1 MAIVLEP
8 KVIADVVAALE
19 SAGHSEDTRLVAAL
33 DRALRDS
40 DFRRV
45 VETALRRSERAAGGD
60 FSSGDYL
67 KYLEVEA

>member
-19 SAGHSEDTRLVAAL
+19 AADRSEDTRLVSAL

-45 VETALRRSERAAGGD
+45 VETALRRAGRSTGGD
-60 FSSGDYL
+60 FSGGDYL
-67 KYLEVEA
+67 KYLEAEA